1 MPNKLFIGNL
11 SWTTHDDGLR
21 AAFEKYGEI
30 TEAKVITDR
39 MTGKSRGFGFVTFAD
54 DAAAEKAK
62 AVLVLELSAGQML
75 QDVQIA
81 IQGSRPIHFH
91 GRTGGNLIAPEE
103 AAEKIRDVAE
113 GRSKEV
119 QHV

>member
-62 AVLVLELSAGQML
+62 AEMDGFML
-75 QDVQIA
+75 DNRA
-81 IQGSRPIHFH
+81 IRVDFP
-91 GRTGGNLIAPEE
+91 REREGGGGGGGGGGGFN
-103 AAEKIRDVAE
+103 R
-113 GRSKEV
+113 
-119 QHV
+119 